1 MNRVWTPIQHTH
13 LTDQVYDEVRARILS
28 RAIKI
33 DEQIN
38 VEEVAAELQVS
49 RTPVVD
55 AIKRLAADGL
65 VEVRARRGTFVKGIT
80 EADAIEIFQ
89 IREAL
94 ELFAARFV
102 IDSLENPVITAR
114 MQALIEEMAGFMSDS
129 EFKDYAAFS
138 VADNAFH
145 NTLIDACNNRRLKTS
160 YENLNI
166 HMHIMRSHFFRP
178 LVPPKR
184 VHTEHLAILEA
195 VVSKDAAAAER
206 GIRQHLASTREKMIN
221 NIRNS
226 GGVL

>member
-1 MNRVWTPIQHTH
+1 MNRVWTPIQHTQ
-13 LTDQVYDEVRARILS
+13 LADQVYDEVRARILS
-28 RAIKI
+28 RIIKI

-38 VEEVAAELQVS
+38 VDEVASELQVS

-65 VEVRARRGTFVKGIT
+65 VEVKARRGTFVKGIT
-80 EADAIEIFQ
+80 ERDAIEIFQ

-94 ELFAARFV
+94 ETYAARYV
-102 IDSLENPVITAR
+102 IEGPENPAVAAR
-114 MQALIEEMAGFMSDS
+114 MQALIEEMTGFMSDS
-129 EFKDYAAFS
+129 DFKDYAAFS
-138 VADNAFH
+138 TADSAFH
-145 NTLIDACNNRRLKTS
+145 NTLIDACANERMKTS

-166 HMHIMRSHFFRP
+166 HMHIMRSYAFRP

-184 VHTEHLAILEA
+184 VHAEHLAILKA
-195 VVSKDAAAAER
+195 VVSNDVGAAER
-206 GIRQHLASTREKMIN
+206 SISKHLASTREKMIN

>member
-1 MNRVWTPIQHTH
+1 MSAGQREGIHKM
-13 LTDQVYDEVRARILS
+13 LVR
-28 RAIKI
+28 
-33 DEQIN
+33 D
-38 VEEVAAELQVS
+38 
-49 RTPVVD
+49 VVKVPRKFTSCVPRS
-55 AIKRLAADGL
+55 AH
-65 VEVRARRGTFVKGIT
+65 
-80 EADAIEIFQ
+80 ADAIEIFQ

-226 GGVL
+226 VGVL

>member
-1 MNRVWTPIQHTH
+1 MNRVFTPITHTH
-13 LTDQVYDEVRARILS
+13 LTDQVYDAVRARILS

-55 AIKRLAADGL
+55 AIKRLATDGL

-80 EADAIEIFQ
+80 EQDANEIFQ
-89 IREAL
+89 VREAL
-94 ELFAARFV
+94 ELFAAYQV
-102 IDSLENPVITAR
+102 IHSPESAAVTAR
-114 MQALIEEMAGFMSDS
+114 MQSLIEEMSGFMSND
-129 EFKDYAAFS
+129 EFRDYTAFS
-138 VADNAFH
+138 VADAGFH
-145 NTLIDACNNRRLKTS
+145 NALIDACANQRLKTS

-166 HMHIMRSHFFRP
+166 YMHIMRSHFYRP
-178 LVPPKR
+178 LVPPRR

-195 VVSKDAAAAER
+195 VVSKDDAAAAR
-206 GIRQHLASTREKMIN
+206 AIRQHLASTREKMIN

>member
-38 VEEVAAELQVS
+38 VEEVANELNVS

-80 EADAIEIFQ
+80 ERDAIEIFQ

-94 ELFAARFV
+94 ERFAARFV
-102 IDSLENPVITAR
+102 IESPENSAVTAKMRTLLET
-114 MQALIEEMAGFMSDS
+114 MTGFMSDS
-129 EFKDYAAFS
+129 EFKDYTAFS
-138 VADNAFH
+138 VADSAFH
-145 NTLIDACNNRRLKTS
+145 NTLIDACDNQRLKTN

-166 HMHIMRSHFFRP
+166 HMHIMRSHFYRP

-184 VHTEHLAILEA
+184 VHAEHTAILEA

-206 GIRQHLASTREKMIN
+206 GISEHLAATREKMIN